1 MDYKDLNDY
10 ELIYEV
16 RENNEIAYNV
26 LYDKYKN
33 LINKIAREYYI
44 KNKNSRIEYED
55 LVQEGFYGM
64 SLAIKGYDE
73 TSTLFYTYVSLCIR
87 REIERYIKTFER
99 NKNTVL
105 NEAVSLSY
113 PLDDTGETTLEDVI
127 KSKENTE
134 NYVLSESNF
143 KKLWDFRNELSLDE
157 SMIFELRS
165 NHFSNKEISILLD
178 MPYKLVDNHL
188 RKIRINLKKYLKKLN

>member
-10 ELIYEV
+10 ELLYEV

-44 KNKNSRIEYED
+44 KTKNSRIEYED
-55 LVQEGFYGM
+55 LVQEGYYGM
-64 SLAIKGYDE
+64 SLAIRGYDE
-73 TSTLFYTYVSLCIR
+73 KSTLFFTYVSLCIR

-99 NKNTVL
+99 NKNTAL

-127 KSKENTE
+127 KSNENTE
-134 NYVLSESNF
+134 NYVFSESNF
-143 KKLWDFRNELSLDE
+143 KKLWNFRNDLSLDE
-157 SMIFELRS
+157 SMVFELRS

-178 MPYKLVDNHL
+178 MPYKVVDNHL
-188 RKIRINLKKYLKKLN
+188 RKIRINLKRFLKKLN